1 MFSCSFPSSYLVDAA
16 VVVSVVMLSMY
27 ALIGGRRS
35 PALVR
40 SPPTTH
46 FEALMMTSMAIVK
59 AKGETVQPAMMPTSK
74 CCHAVPLVHGKKQ
87 KIPTGVH
94 GELNQMHWPG
104 WGRSHVFH
112 VLISC
117 LDLVPDL
124 TCMLRAARKS
134 WNYCFLYRCINVLVS
149 YQIGGQSFWHNAKKV
164 FPSALGWCLM
174 HPFL

>member
-1 MFSCSFPSSYLVDAA
+1 MFSRPLTISCLNCCTCSLSLRLALYHLPRVSTGCSDTVSLSTMQNLVSLSTPLTMEMLRDLLGLIFIRDHLMFSCSFPSSYLVDAA

-104 WGRSHVFH
+104 
-112 VLISC
+112 
-117 LDLVPDL
+117 
-124 TCMLRAARKS
+124 
-134 WNYCFLYRCINVLVS
+134 
-149 YQIGGQSFWHNAKKV
+149 
-164 FPSALGWCLM
+164 
-174 HPFL
+174 